1 MESNMTPVLIM
12 AGILGMAVACY
23 HGYLGETKL
32 IAPSTFPSRQVRLL
46 VSAVWQ
52 LSTVVWIVSGAVIAA
67 SPWLFS
73 DQHRPWAVAAAC
85 LPLLYGAVA
94 NAVITRGRHF
104 GWKALSAIILLAAVG
119 VLL

>member
-1 MESNMTPVLIM
+1 MTTLLVI
-12 AGILGMAVACY
+12 AGMLGMAVACY

-32 IAPSTFPSRQVRLL
+32 IAPATFPNRQGRLL

-52 LSTVVWIVSGAVIAA
+52 LSTVVWIVSGAVISA

-73 DQHRPWAVAAAC
+73 DHSRPWAVAAAC

-104 GWKALSAIILLAAVG
+104 GWKALSVVISLAAVG